1 VKLFRPKSI
10 LRLILT
16 GFALVVLPLIVALVI
31 TTISVDRLVTQGQT
45 ALLQSVL
52 VTQGSQQLLEAI
64 KAMER
69 NARQYQVLG
78 DKVLF
83 DVYAENHSRF
93 IDTARTLEAL
103 EIATVQREL
112 LEELRVIEDEAH
124 TVLSTYPHDAEEVD
138 DILPAFID
146 LGLMGQ
152 RILIDSQQL
161 ITSGVEEMQDE
172 SETVKRTLFLQ
183 AVALVPA
190 VLLLMIIV
198 VFLISRPIRQID
210 RAIHRLGDGD
220 FSEAANI
227 SGPRDLEQLGE
238 RLDWL
243 RDRLLELEQGK
254 TRFLQHMSHEL
265 KTPLTAIREGADLLR
280 EKIVGELN
288 SQQEEIAAI
297 LHENS
302 LQLQK
307 LIEDLLNFSILQ
319 SRTAALVRTRIELK
333 PLIEEVLAGHKL
345 AILARQIQLE
355 TFLQPV
361 SLIGDHDKIRT
372 LVDNLV
378 SNAIKYSPENS
389 RLKVSL
395 SADRAKADSSASAG
409 SAGYAYIEV
418 TDSGPGI
425 PEVEHER
432 VFEAFYQGKPADQG
446 PVRGTGLGLSI
457 AREYARAHGGDVS
470 VIKSNQ
476 AGASLRV
483 ALPMET
489 D

>member
-1 VKLFRPKSI
+1 MKLFRPKSI

-16 GFALVVLPLIVALVI
+16 GFVLVALPLIVALVI
-31 TTISVDRLVTQGQT
+31 MTLSVDRLVTQGQA

-52 VTQGSQQLLEAI
+52 VTQGSKTLVESI

-83 DVYAENHSRF
+83 DVYMENHTRF
-93 IDTARTLEAL
+93 LDTARSLHTLD
-103 EIATVQREL
+103 ISDTQREQL
-112 LEELRVIEDEAH
+112 QGLRVLVDEVH
-124 TVLSTYPHDAEEVD
+124 TVLATYPYDAGEVAD
-138 DILPAFID
+138 SLPTFID
-146 LGLMGQ
+146 LGLMAQG
-152 RILIDSQQL
+152 ILVDSQEL
-161 ITSGVEEMQDE
+161 ISSGVEQMQDE
-172 SETVKRTLFLQ
+172 SERVKRTLYLQ

-190 VLLLMIIV
+190 VLLLMIIFM
-198 VFLISRPIRQID
+198 FLISRPIRQID
-210 RAIHRLGDGD
+210 RSIRRMGDGNFTD
-220 FSEAANI
+220 PVTI
-227 SGPRDLEQLGE
+227 RGPRDLEQLGE

-243 RDRLLELEQGK
+243 RVRLLELEEGK
-254 TRFLQHMSHEL
+254 RRFLQHMSHEL

-288 SQQEEIAAI
+288 SQQEEIAGI

-319 SRTAALVRTRIELK
+319 SRTAALMRSRVELE
-333 PLIEEVLAGHKL
+333 PLIREVLDSHKL
-345 AILARQIQLE
+345 ALLARQVRLE
-355 TFLQPV
+355 TSLAPV
-361 SLIGDHDKIRT
+361 SVTGDRDKLRT
-372 LVDNLV
+372 LFDNLI

-389 RLKVSL
+389 RLGISL
-395 SADRAKADSSASAG
+395 SADRA
-409 SAGYAYIEV
+409 YAYILV

-425 PEVEHER
+425 PPEDRER
-432 VFEAFYQGKPADQG
+432 VFEAFYQGKPAADKG

-470 VIKSNQ
+470 VVESDRG
-476 AGASLRV
+476 GASLRV
-483 ALPMET
+483 VLPMET